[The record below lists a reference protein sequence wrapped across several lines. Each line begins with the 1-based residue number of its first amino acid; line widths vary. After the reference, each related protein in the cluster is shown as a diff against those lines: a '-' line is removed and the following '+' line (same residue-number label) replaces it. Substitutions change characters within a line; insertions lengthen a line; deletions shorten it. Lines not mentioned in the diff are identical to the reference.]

1 MDFPVRRDDK
11 TRAKST
17 DREVHRTSDNMH
29 RQILISCLP
38 CLAAMVVSC
47 GVLVLL
53 ARLSG
58 SRVDLR
64 QLKRLHG
71 DEGGAV
77 QSLSFVLT
85 LPVFIVIMLF
95 IVQLSQL
102 TIAKIV
108 VEYASFAA
116 TRSAIVWIPANL
128 GADEEGYALEGMNQ
142 IAGLAYEGDQMI
154 EGKMYSLYT
163 ASEGGGPKFNR
174 IHLAAATAC
183 LPICPSR
190 DVGAGG
196 DNPAMAAAD
205 PLTKAYLAIS
215 PQSTSNTKIPERIR
229 NKLAYALDNTEI
241 VIEIAHK
248 DTEPPL
254 VWHDMGPYPE
264 EFDVGEIGWQ
274 DQVAV
279 SVTHHFALLPGP
291 ARFLARSSTA
301 RPGTS
306 PGEAR
311 GSDDVAQSIDRRGE
325 VWVRSI
331 NASTRMSNEGEKPLL
346 PYIQKIFTGG

>member
-1 MDFPVRRDDK
+1 ML
-11 TRAKST
+11 AEST
-17 DREVHRTSDNMH
+17 DQEVHRTVDEMH
-29 RQILISCLP
+29 QQILISCLP
-38 CLAAMVVSC
+38 CLAAMVVSG

-53 ARLSG
+53 AKLSG
-58 SRVDLR
+58 ARIDLR
-64 QLKRLHG
+64 QLKRLHA

-85 LPVFIVIMLF
+85 LPIFIVIMMF

-128 GADEEGYALEGMNQ
+128 GEDEEGYTLEGMNQ
-142 IAGLAYEGDQMI
+142 IAGLTYEGDQLI
-154 EGKMYSLYT
+154 EGQTYSLYT
-163 ASEGGGPKFNR
+163 VSEGGRAKYNR

-190 DVGAGG
+190 DVGASGAH
-196 DNPAMAAAD
+196 PAMAAAD
-205 PLTKAYLAIS
+205 PLAKAYWAIS
-215 PQSTSNTKIPERIR
+215 PQSASNTKIPERIR

-248 DTEPPL
+248 ETEPPL
-254 VWHDMGPYPE
+254 IWHDTGPYPE

-291 ARFLARSSTA
+291 ARFLARSATA

-306 PGEAR
+306 AEAAR
-311 GSDDVAQSIDRRGE
+311 GTDEVAQSVNRRGQ
-325 VWVRSI
+325 VWVRSL

-346 PYIQKIFTGG
+346 PYIQRVFAGG